1 VGEQVIPL
9 ARNFNGVNA
18 DIESQNVPLV
28 RRMVPS
34 FTWEIKL
41 RLFSFRPYSFVLD
54 WWVGTIPNWIA
65 SLIYINF
72 D

>member
-9 ARNFNGVNA
+9 ARNFNGVNV

-41 RLFSFRPYSFVLD
+41 RLFSFNLFETLSSPSFCEFKNC
-54 WWVGTIPNWIA
+54 I
-65 SLIYINF
+65 
-72 D
+72 